1 MNRRYS
7 VTVAF
12 FNAAGHY
19 DQVNLEV
26 VDRLEDQA
34 LTKALDQVRR
44 EQAGARIYRPG
55 CCAMPM
61 PDGRISRSTDPHAPS

>member
-1 MNRRYS
+1 MTRAYS

-12 FNAAGHY
+12 FNAAGRY

-26 VDRLEDQA
+26 TDRLEDEA
-34 LTKALDQVRR
+34 LAQALDQVRR

-55 CCAMPM
+55 CCAMPLL
-61 PDGRISRSTDPHAPS
+61 